1 MPACSLSCVW
11 AAFCGRLFSEF
22 RICTV
27 HTHICA
33 CALHVHF
40 CSLPLSTQLSTFA
53 QDILIFL
60 NPCNCSFS
68 FEHVTSALCLCA
80 LTPTSLPVCTY
91 THVSACVHSHP
102 RLCLCA
108 LTPRSL
114 QALIKLCNCN
124 LSPLPEH
131 TQLFACQNAGLPVG
145 ISLDRQELIATL
157 PQVSPSSRL
166 QFATGNFFEPL
177 PAEVHGA
184 NAILMKFIM

>member
-1 MPACSLSCVW
+1 MCSARAFLLS
-11 AAFCGRLFSEF
+11 A
-22 RICTV
+22 
-27 HTHICA
+27 
-33 CALHVHF
+33 
-40 CSLPLSTQLSTFA
+40 
-53 QDILIFL
+53 
-60 NPCNCSFS
+60 
-68 FEHVTSALCLCA
+68 FEHSAFYFCTGYSYILESLQLLIQLRACNLS
-80 LTPTSLPVCTY
+80 SLPVCTH
-91 THVSACVHSHP
+91 THVSACVHLHP